1 MAEQLKKEE
10 LRDLYNARF
19 DMFKKGGGVKKMYG
33 RFYIVFFQKYVDKN
47 AIDMNPDVRES
58 ALPGIKL

>member
-19 DMFKKGGGVKKMYG
+19 DMFKKGGGVKKCMED
-33 RFYIVFFQKYVDKN
+33 FISFFFRS
-47 AIDMNPDVRES
+47 M
-58 ALPGIKL
+58 LIKMQ